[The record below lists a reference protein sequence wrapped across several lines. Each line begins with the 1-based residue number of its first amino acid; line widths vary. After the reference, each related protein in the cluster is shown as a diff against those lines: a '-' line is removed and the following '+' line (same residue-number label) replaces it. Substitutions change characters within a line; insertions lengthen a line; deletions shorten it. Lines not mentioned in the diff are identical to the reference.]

1 MAQQIGAKIGVDGEA
16 EFKRS
21 LGNIAAEAK
30 ALKAE
35 MTALKTATGD
45 EADEQERARQIAEKL
60 NEQIENQRQRIELL
74 TQKLEESKAATG
86 ETSTATSNYRTRL
99 ANAQTVLNQ
108 LLAEQ
113 QGMTD
118 ETKDFAAAENEAG
131 QAAITAGDLISSRLI
146 SEAILGG
153 LKTLARV
160 ARGVANAFA
169 GIVTESA
176 EYADEILTMSSVT
189 GIATDELQAYHYMAE
204 LVDVD
209 FDTLTGSQTK
219 LLQTMSSAKSGTAAA
234 VEAFEALG
242 VSVLDGD
249 GNLREVDAVFR
260 DVIDAL
266 GRIDNAAERDAASMA
281 VFGRSARDLNP
292 LIEAGSDAIAA
303 YTEEAR
309 QMGYIMSGDQL
320 GAQGDLADAFARFEN
335 LRTSIRNQLG
345 AGMGPEIERVLD
357 KLIEVGQTIDW
368 EQIGQSLGRLI
379 SSLAD
384 VLVRLL
390 ESGAVDQL
398 IGWLNDQVQQDNL
411 KNGWK
416 RWGTG
421 GAAVDPA
428 AQAAAITDAVAEYEA
443 LMARIND
450 PSAYTRISADGEEF
464 IDTLAHEMDIAR
476 MQELMNDPA
485 VKAALEADAVALGE
499 DIAAGV
505 AEGISNGLPEVRR
518 GLFGLFSGPSLTYD
532 AGVALGPTGGSA
544 GVNYGGVSVQIYGA
558 EGQSASDLYDE
569 FSYRMQQD
577 VMAREAVYR

>member
-1 MAQQIGAKIGVDGEA
+1 MPQQIGAKIGVDGEA

-45 EADEQERARQIAEKL
+45 EADEQERARLIAEKL
-60 NEQIENQRQRIELL
+60 NEQIENQRQRVELL
-74 TQKLEESKAATG
+74 TQKLDESKAATG
-86 ETSTATSNYRTRL
+86 ETSTATSNYRTQL

-113 QGMTD
+113 EGMTD
-118 ETKDFAAAENEAG
+118 ETKEFAKAEDDAG
-131 QAAITAGDLISSRLI
+131 QAAITTGQLISAHLI
-146 SEAILGG
+146 SDAIVGG
-153 LKTLARV
+153 LKTLARM

-169 GIVTESA
+169 GIVTDSA
-176 EYADEILTMSSVT
+176 DYADEILTMSSVT

-249 GNLREVDAVFR
+249 GNLREVDAVFL

-309 QMGYIMSGDQL
+309 AMGYIMSGEQL

-345 AGMGPEIERVLD
+345 AGMAPEIERVLD

-368 EQIGQSLGRLI
+368 EGMGQSLGRLI

-384 VLVRLL
+384 LLVRLL
-390 ESGAVDQL
+390 ENGTIDRL
-398 IGWLNDQVQQDNL
+398 IDWLNDQMVRDQLLHGNFE
-411 KNGWK
+411 
-416 RWGTG
+416 G
-421 GAAVDPA
+421 GSTEAAE
-428 AQAAAITDAVAEYEA
+428 AAAAADLAAKVEEYQA
-443 LMARIND
+443 ILARIND
-450 PSAYTRISADGEEF
+450 PNAYMRTSEFTGEEF
-464 IDTLAHEMDIAR
+464 LDTMAQEMDLAR
-476 MQELMNDPA
+476 MQELARDPA
-485 VKAALEADAVALGE
+485 LQAALHSDAVALGE

-505 AEGISNGLPEVRR
+505 AEGISNGLPEVRG
-518 GLFGLFSGPSLTYD
+518 GLFGIFSRPSLTYD

-558 EGQSASDLYDE
+558 EGQCASDLYDE

>member
-21 LGNIAAEAK
+21 LGNIASEAK

-60 NEQIENQRQRIELL
+60 NQQIENQKQRIELL
-74 TQKLEESKAATG
+74 TQRLEESKAATG
-86 ETSTATSNYRTRL
+86 ETSTATNNYRTQL

-108 LLAEQ
+108 MLADQES
-113 QGMTD
+113 MND
-118 ETKDFAAAENEAG
+118 ETREFGDAVQEAG
-131 QAAITAGDLISSRLI
+131 DRAVTTGQLISANLI
-146 SEAILGG
+146 SDAIVGG
-153 LKTLARV
+153 LKTVARL

-176 EYADEILTMSSVT
+176 EYSDEILTMSSVT
-189 GIATDELQAYHYMAE
+189 GIATDDLQAYHYMAE
-204 LVDVD
+204 LIDVD

-219 LLQTMSSAKSGTAAA
+219 LLQTMSSAKNGTTAA
-234 VEAFEALG
+234 VDAFEALG
-242 VSVLDGD
+242 VAVTDGD
-249 GNLREVDAVFR
+249 GNLRDVDAVFR

-281 VFGRSARDLNP
+281 IFGRSARDLNP

-303 YTEEAR
+303 YSEEAR
-309 QMGYIMSGDQL
+309 AMGYILDEGQL

-335 LRTSIRNQLG
+335 LRTTIRNQLG
-345 AGMGPEIERVLD
+345 AGMAPEIERVLD
-357 KLIEVGQTIDW
+357 KLIEVGQTVDW
-368 EQIGQSLGRLI
+368 EGMGQSLGRLI

-384 VLVRLL
+384 LLVRLL
-390 ESGAVDQL
+390 ENGTIDRM
-398 IGWLNDQVQQDNL
+398 IGWLDEQLVRDQL
-411 KNGWK
+411 LH
-416 RWGTG
+416 GTFEPV
-421 GAAVDPA
+421 AEDPA
-428 AQAAAITDAVAEYEA
+428 AAAAALAEKVAEYQA
-443 LMARIND
+443 ILARVND
-450 PSAYTRISADGEEF
+450 PNAYKRVSEFSGEEF
-464 IDTLAHEMDIAR
+464 IDTMAQELDLHR
-476 MQELMNDPA
+476 MQELMSDPA
-485 VKAALEADAVALGE
+485 VAAALHADAVAVGE